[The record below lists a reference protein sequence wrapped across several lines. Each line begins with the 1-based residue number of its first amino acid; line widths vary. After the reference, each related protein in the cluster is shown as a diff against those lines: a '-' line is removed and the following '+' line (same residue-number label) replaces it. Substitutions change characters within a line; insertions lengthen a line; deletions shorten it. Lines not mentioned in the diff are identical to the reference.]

1 MSYAVKLEA
10 AILWL
15 GPRYVLHP
23 SRRVEKLKEAQQ
35 SELLRADVAATFK
48 RVRKAQEAAK

>member
-35 SELLRADVAATFK
+35 SELLRADVASTFK

>member
-1 MSYAVKLEA
+1 MSYAVKLKA

-23 SRRVEKLKEAQQ
+23 SRRAEAV
-35 SELLRADVAATFK
+35 LVAT
-48 RVRKAQEAAK
+48 RNWWLG